1 LTTDVVLSYNGKMR
15 IILKII
21 ALCLLVFV
29 ALGVGYRADRA
40 VVRSETAA
48 TILDHIRKQQAA
60 EDPMSAQAPYPELD
74 PAEIKRRV
82 AEKRRLPWAI
92 VGTVTVG
99 LGAFIIC
106 WNPKRVI

>member
-1 LTTDVVLSYNGKMR
+1 MR

-29 ALGVGYRADRA
+29 ALGVGYQADRA
-40 VVRSETAA
+40 VTRSETAA
-48 TILDHIRKQQAA
+48 TIYDYLLKKRAA
-60 EDPMSAQAPYPELD
+60 EDLTSAQAPYPELD

-82 AEKRRLPWAI
+82 AQKRRIPWII